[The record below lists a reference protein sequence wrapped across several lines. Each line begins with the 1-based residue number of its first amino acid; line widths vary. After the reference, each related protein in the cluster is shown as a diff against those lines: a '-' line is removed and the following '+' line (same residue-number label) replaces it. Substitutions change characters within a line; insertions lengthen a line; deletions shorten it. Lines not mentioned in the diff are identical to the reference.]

1 MGFTNVKVPVRL
13 KPSTKTTDIPTA
25 KPTKAYTN
33 VGPNIKVEPSDLMDD
48 PAPPKPVGC
57 LVPAESECPPHP
69 MKRGHNGAVTVDT
82 RNPSGTD
89 CDPDSVPLKEEA
101 PNSTVKTEPLP
112 SPSPLKLPEFVKS
125 ADPAAASELAEVSGV
140 VEEDPPHEF
149 IEAYRSLTDA
159 TLVGLPDMKA
169 PRTPSDFNTFR
180 FDNKYQAY
188 PHRQVI
194 GIYVSHLSRYKR
206 ELPPGGHQAVANML
220 RSLFKIEG
228 VTPQIDNDYK
238 YTWILKTIM
247 GESDL
252 ARTPYAFPTILAEQ
266 ASIVLD
272 HFQDDLNIGIDIDS
286 SPTPLPT
293 PVIATSSTKKVNDKP
308 TSIKSSSKKRK
319 ASEISTSASIQYKPF
334 DMENPQ
340 IAGMMHNMLR
350 GPRGGPKIKD
360 STLKLDYNKFG
371 HNGLE
376 VGHWWP
382 YQACALRDGA
392 HGSSMGGIAG
402 GARDGA
408 KSIVVGGKFSPFLRT
423 GSYTNHEIGGYEG
436 MDKDEGHIIYY
447 SGSNS
452 HENEDRDT
460 PHISN
465 ATKSLQRAMLDNRN
479 IRVLRSAKGDSRFAP
494 CVGIRYDGLYKIVAE
509 EKKFNAKGGA
519 YLRFRLVRQG
529 GQVDIDLTRPDQRE
543 RQAFAILKQSV

>member
-13 KPSTKTTDIPTA
+13 KPSTKANDVPTSE
-25 KPTKAYTN
+25 PTKGYTN
-33 VGPNIKVEPSDLMDD
+33 VDANIKVEPSDLIED
-48 PAPPKPVGC
+48 PAPPKPVGS
-57 LVPAESECPPHP
+57 LVPAESEYPPHP
-69 MKRGHNGAVTVDT
+69 TKRAHNSAVTLVS
-82 RNPSGTD
+82 RSPSGTD
-89 CDPDSVPLKEEA
+89 CDPVSVLLRVEA
-101 PNSTVKTEPLP
+101 PNPAVKTEPSSP
-112 SPSPLKLPEFVKS
+112 PSPLKLPEFVES
-125 ADPAAASELAEVSGV
+125 AELAAASALAEVPSV
-140 VEEDPPHEF
+140 VKEDPPREF
-149 IEAYRSLTDA
+149 IEAYRSLTNP
-159 TLVGLPDMKA
+159 TLIDLPDMTA
-169 PRTPSDFNTFR
+169 PRTPSDFNKFR
-180 FDNKYQAY
+180 FDPKYQAY

-194 GIYVSHLSRYKR
+194 GIYVSHLSRNER
-206 ELPPGGHQAVANML
+206 ELPLGGHQAVENML
-220 RSLFKIEG
+220 KSLFKIEG
-228 VTPQIDNDYK
+228 ITPQIDNDYK

-252 ARTPYAFPTILAEQ
+252 ARIPYAFPTILAEQ

-272 HFQDDLNIGIDIDS
+272 HFQEDLNIGVDIDS

-293 PVIATSSTKKVNDKP
+293 PVVATTTTKKVNDNA
-308 TSIKSSSKKRK
+308 TSIKSLSKKRK

-334 DMENPQ
+334 DMENPK

-408 KSIVVGGKFSPFLRT
+408 KSIVVGGKFSPFLRA
-423 GSYTNHEIGGYEG
+423 GSYTNHGIGGYEG

-452 HENEDRDT
+452 HENEDRNT

-494 CVGIRYDGLYKIVAE
+494 CVGIRYDGLYKIVAD
-509 EKKFNAKGGA
+509 EKRFNAKGGA
-519 YLRFRLVRQG
+519 YLRFKHVRQG
-529 GQVDIDLTRPDQRE
+529 GQVDIDLTRPDQME
-543 RQAFAILKQSV
+543 RQAFAILKQSG